1 MVQTGSLK
9 PCLSALLAEG
19 KNPPFFDIH
28 IAPVDAVVG
37 DSADFECHVTGTQPI
52 KVSWAKD
59 NREIRS
65 GGNYQIS
72 YLENTAH
79 LTILKVDKG
88 DSGQYTCH
96 AVNEV
101 GKDSCTAQLNIKG
114 MVYFACVRQ
123 NVIIFYSKCAVF
135 RTNVIKDTFLKTN
148 GMKMINRM

>member
-1 MVQTGSLK
+1 MS
-9 PCLSALLAEG
+9 SALLTEG

-72 YLENTAH
+72 YLDNTAH

-88 DSGQYTCH
+88 DSGQYACH

-114 MVYFACVRQ
+114 TAYFACGLTRCHHLT
-123 NVIIFYSKCAVF
+123 FYTKCAVF
-135 RTNVIKDTFLKTN
+135 RTDVMKDTFLNKRH
-148 GMKMINRM
+148 KMLKRI

>member
-1 MVQTGSLK
+1 MG
-9 PCLSALLAEG
+9 E
-19 KNPPFFDIH
+19 
-28 IAPVDAVVG
+28 IAV
-37 DSADFECHVTGTQPI
+37 FECHVTGTQPI

-59 NREIRS
+59 NKEIRS

-72 YLENTAH
+72 YLENSAH

-114 MVYFACVRQ
+114 IIYFVCSLRKC
-123 NVIIFYSKCAVF
+123 NHLIFCTKGAVF
-135 RTNVIKDTFLKTN
+135 IRTDEIEDNIFKQ
-148 GMKMINRM
+148 IA

>member
-1 MVQTGSLK
+1 M
-9 PCLSALLAEG
+9 
-19 KNPPFFDIH
+19 
-28 IAPVDAVVG
+28 G

-114 MVYFACVRQ
+114 MVYFACGPTKRHHHTL
-123 NVIIFYSKCAVF
+123 YAKGAVF
-135 RTNVIKDTFLKTN
+135 RTDVIKDTFLNKWH
-148 GMKMINRM
+148 KMIKRI